1 MYVNSLKIVLFE
13 LSISLHLGL
22 KTCSERRHSSIETVR
37 RREINKTNE
46 FFAHF
51 KIHKIMTCNSLNHE
65 TPNAKTVYNN
75 NLNDVR
81 IFKVFVIIIKKT

>member
-1 MYVNSLKIVLFE
+1 MPSVGLL
-13 LSISLHLGL
+13 LGL
-22 KTCSERRHSSIETVR
+22 KTRFERRHTSIRTVR
-37 RREINKTNE
+37 S
-46 FFAHF
+46 
-51 KIHKIMTCNSLNHE
+51 HKIMTCNSLNHE